1 MEFLLENPLFSKKR
15 YDFYIYKLIIE
26 LMENREHLTLEGL
39 RKIVALKSIL
49 NTGTLS
55 EELKAAFFPTG
66 AYLDTLRTKLA
77 LSFLTEKIPKV
88 ADPY

>member
-1 MEFLLENPLFSKKR
+1 
-15 YDFYIYKLIIE
+15 
-26 LMENREHLTLEGL
+26 MENREHLTLEGL

-55 EELKAAFFPTG
+55 EELKVAFPD
-66 AYLDTLRTKLA
+66 LDTSKLA

-88 ADPY
+88 ADPS